1 MNKAEGALR
10 GRGRKTETWQEG
22 SEPETRGEEKGEP
35 SGKPASRY
43 KEVRNEQEKDL
54 RQ

>member
-1 MNKAEGALR
+1 MPINIEKDEQG
-10 GRGRKTETWQEG
+10 GRDPAWETETWQEG

-43 KEVRNEQEKDL
+43 KEVRNRRKI
-54 RQ
+54 